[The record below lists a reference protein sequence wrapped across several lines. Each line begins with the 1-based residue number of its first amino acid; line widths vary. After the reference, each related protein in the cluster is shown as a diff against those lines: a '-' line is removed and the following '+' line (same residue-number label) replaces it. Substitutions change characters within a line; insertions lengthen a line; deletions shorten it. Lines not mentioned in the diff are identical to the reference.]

1 MPIAFDNIPSETL
14 VPLWWAEIKPAQA
27 PFTATPKL
35 LLMGHKWTYTG
46 ANFGNANLNQV
57 YPLSGDDC
65 IDLFGPGSQL
75 DLMYRYARRQ
85 APFLDIRGVAVA
97 EDNAAVAAHGT
108 IEVSGTPS
116 NRLSGPM
123 TFWIC
128 DVPIRIIVKA
138 ADTAA
143 QVSTA
148 IRTAINAKS
157 SLIPMTAIKFRA
169 SYPTPGGIETATK
182 TRVVCK
188 HKGTLGNSIVIK
200 RNRDGSGRSLAESLL
215 TVTQPASGSG
225 GPALA
230 NALAGVG
237 DQPFSTI
244 VMPYDSQTQ
253 MNSMRDFMDA
263 IAGRWSPTKQ
273 LYGHVVTAHAA
284 SYANQ
289 LTFAENFNDP
299 HMTCFA
305 AEAPPQPVWL
315 TAAAAGAVMDQNLD
329 APPRISRP
337 LQSLPLRGI
346 VAPINDSQ
354 WFDIAERNAL
364 HAAGLATCSVD
375 LDGTVRINRAVTTY
389 KTNVWGVNDSS
400 WRDAET
406 LYQAAYFA
414 NSMKAAIT
422 GAFPRSALTDLPS
435 GITGFASPDQ
445 IKDVIVHEYKRLES
459 IGLVENSSLFAQHLV
474 VERNALDANRV
485 DVFMPIDVVN
495 QLRVVAASIESH
507 LQFKDSALLNGTDV
521 AETDDLD
528 A

>member
-1 MPIAFDNIPSETL
+1 MPIAFDNIPSDTL

-27 PFTATPKL
+27 PFNQPARL

-46 ANFGNANLNQV
+46 AEFGNADLNVV
-57 YPLSGDDC
+57 YPLSGDNC
-65 IDLFGPGSQL
+65 HDLFGPGSQL
-75 DLMYRYARRQ
+75 DLMYRYARQQ
-85 APFLDIRGVAVA
+85 APFLDIRGIAVA
-97 EDNAAVAAHGT
+97 EDVAAVAAHGV
-108 IEVSGTPS
+108 IEVTGTPS
-116 NRLSGPM
+116 KRLSGPL
-123 TFWIC
+123 TIWIC

-138 ADTAA
+138 GDTQA
-143 QVSTA
+143 QVATA

-157 SLIPMTAIKFRA
+157 SLIPVTAIKFRA
-169 SYPTPGGIETATK
+169 DYPTPGGVEAATK

-200 RNRDGSGRSLAESLL
+200 RDRDGNSRTLAEALL

-230 NALAGVG
+230 NALAGIG

-244 VMPYDSQTQ
+244 VMPFDAQTQ

-263 IAGRWSPTKQ
+263 ISGRWSPVKQ
-273 LYGHVVTAHAA
+273 IYGHVVTAHAA
-284 SYANQ
+284 TYANQ
-289 LTFAENFNDP
+289 LTFAANFNDP

-315 TAAAAGAVMDQNLD
+315 MAAAAGAVMAQQLD

-337 LQSLPLRGI
+337 LQSLPLKGI
-346 VAPINDSQ
+346 VAPLNDQQ

-364 HAAGLATCSVD
+364 HAAGLASCSVD

-389 KTNVWGVNDSS
+389 KTNVWGVTDSS

-406 LYQAAYFA
+406 LYQAAFFA

-445 IKDVIVHEYKRLES
+445 VKDVIVHEYKRLES
-459 IGLVENSSLFAQHLV
+459 IGLVENSALFSENLI
-474 VERNALDANRV
+474 VERNALDANRL
-485 DVFMPIDVVN
+485 DAFMPIDVVN
-495 QLRVVAASIESH
+495 QFRVMAASIESH
-507 LQFKDSALLNGTDV
+507 LQLKDSALLNGTDV
-521 AETDDLD
+521 AETDDLNV
-528 A
+528 